1 MTHSGTFLETAKIDY
16 ASEGAFFIS
25 MPAAV
30 YRPWRQRPPEGLDT
44 NKTVEA
50 TGHPSTH
57 VNMGRVRPG

>member
-1 MTHSGTFLETAKIDY
+1 MPHSGTFLETAKIDY

-30 YRPWRQRPPEGLDT
+30 YRRWQHPPEGLDT

-50 TGHPSTH
+50 TQ
-57 VNMGRVRPG
+57 R